1 MKKILSA
8 FESFWRHVIVYPI
21 LRRILHNPPIDYPI
35 ELSSI
40 NKILIFRHDRIGD
53 MIVTTPI
60 LRYLKTH
67 FPHISI
73 GILASEKNI
82 EIIKYNPCVDDI
94 YVLSRR
100 RIKSLNE
107 LLRARKQNYDVI
119 VNLVFNRTTSCGLL
133 AYFIAPKA
141 IKVGQGLDKY
151 RFYFNI
157 FLKLQRNEKHMTQT
171 IVKIVEEALGVS
183 IPENE
188 LQFEIPFDH
197 ETESRV
203 VEFLNSR
210 FSIIKEH
217 NRFHCVLVNL
227 SAVDFARRISTL
239 QARFIIDR
247 LNECKFPCIV
257 LKDPKDREMEKIAL
271 ECQKK
276 NLCTIFPSAGAASL
290 LEIAALIK
298 NVSGVITPDTSIVH
312 FASAMKT
319 PVLAFYTPTQE
330 WKEWQPWKVPSISV
344 IAADNQSVSTIPDSI
359 IKEQLDKFLT
369 SITEEFNE

>member
-1 MKKILSA
+1 MRKILSA
-8 FESFWRHVIVYPI
+8 LESFWRHAIVYPI
-21 LRRILHNPPIDYPI
+21 LRRILHNPPINYPI

-60 LRYLKTH
+60 LKYLKTH
-67 FPHISI
+67 FPNISI
-73 GILASEKNI
+73 GILASEKNV
-82 EIIKYNPCVDDI
+82 EIIQYNPYVNDI

-107 LLRARKQNYDVI
+107 LLRARKKNYDVI
-119 VNLVFNRTTSCGLL
+119 LNLVFNRTTSCGLL
-133 AYFIAPKA
+133 AYFIAPHA
-141 IKVGQGLDKY
+141 IKVGQGLEKY

-157 FLKLQRNEKHMTQT
+157 FLKLHRNEKHMTQT
-171 IVKIVEEALGVS
+171 IAEFVEKVFGVS
-183 IPENE
+183 IPDSE
-188 LQFEIPFDH
+188 LEFEIPFDH

-203 VEFLNSR
+203 LEFLNSR
-210 FSIIKEH
+210 FSFIKDY
-217 NRFHCVLVNL
+217 NRFHCILVNL
-227 SAVDFARRISTL
+227 SAVDFARRISTS

-247 LNECKFPCIV
+247 LYECNFPCIV
-257 LKDPKDREMEKIAL
+257 LKDPCDREMEKIAL
-271 ECQKK
+271 ACQKK

-298 NVSGVITPDTSIVH
+298 HVSGVITPDTSIVH

-330 WKEWQPWKVPSISV
+330 WKEWQPWKVPFISV
-344 IAADNQSVSTIPDSI
+344 VASDNQSVSTIPDST
-359 IKEQLDKFLT
+359 IKERLNDF
-369 SITEEFNE
+369 ITTITKEINK